1 MPAKNILIA
10 DDDQII
16 LDLLK
21 EILQR
26 EGYQIFLASNGE
38 EAVEAIKRYP
48 IDVAILDIK
57 MPIMDGIEALKRI
70 KKIDSTVEVL
80 IMTGYADIE
89 TLRQSLIDYGAFDYL
104 LKPLKIKR
112 EEICNAVRSALL
124 KRDHALKDDFLEK
137 ELNNRILQLEKD
149 FEEKTRQFRESQ
161 IKYMEIVENSTD
173 GILIAQDEKLKFVNP
188 KALELTGFTEEEVL
202 NIPFIELVYPEDRS
216 MVMERFM
223 RRLQGDEIS
232 SPFTSRVLR
241 KEGDSFW
248 AEINAIKTIWEERP
262 AVMANIKDINDRVES
277 EKKLRESEEKYRDLA
292 DSIADI
298 FFAIDG
304 DLKYAYWNKAS
315 EKLTGISAKDAIGR
329 QILEIFPDNEETRR
343 ALKAYQEVI
352 KTQQSQ
358 TFINEFHLG
367 GKQYFFEIDAYPS
380 SNGVS
385 VFVKDITERKCAEET
400 LRESEERYRSLVEST
415 QDSIYLVDGKC
426 RYLFVNQ
433 KHLSRFGLPRDKVI
447 GRGYGEF
454 HSEEETK
461 EFAGKLKEVF
471 ETDQSLSYEYISE
484 RDGGYYIRTLSPVKG
499 PDGRTTAVNVV
510 SKDITE
516 RKQAE
521 RYKERLL
528 AELEAKN
535 KELESFVYSI
545 SHDLK
550 TPLVSLQ
557 GFSSLLQRE
566 LHGQLDEEGKH
577 YMERIQDN
585 VTHMDSLISDLLELS
600 RIGRVVGPMEEIDMA
615 ALLRE
620 IQQDLAVELEE
631 TSAELVVQEPLP
643 AVHADPGRIR
653 QVFTNLIENA
663 LKFRSRDRPLRI
675 EVGCKEERGSYRIHV
690 ADNGI
695 GIAPQYQEQI
705 FNPFRKLDPKTE
717 GMGIGLALVKK
728 IVEHHGG
735 RVWIESPSTL
745 LRTPTEAA
753 EGQEGGGATFYL
765 TLPRREES

>member
-1 MPAKNILIA
+1 MQAKNILVA
-10 DDDQII
+10 DDDQVI

-137 ELNNRILQLEKD
+137 ELDNRILQLEKD
-149 FEEKTRQFRESQ
+149 FEEKTRQLRESQ
-161 IKYMEIVENSTD
+161 IKYKEIVENSTD
-173 GILIAQDEKLKFVNP
+173 GILIAQDEKMKFVNP
-188 KALELTGFTEEEVL
+188 KALELTGFSEEEIL
-202 NIPFIELVYPEDRS
+202 GIPFIELVYTEDLP
-216 MVMERFM
+216 MVIDRFA
-223 RRLQGDEIS
+223 RRLKWDEAP
-232 SPFTSRVLR
+232 SPFILRILR
-241 KEGDSFW
+241 KDGDSFW
-248 AEINAIKTIWEERP
+248 VEINSVRTMWEERP
-262 AVMANIKDINDRVES
+262 AVMANIKDINERVES
-277 EKKLRESEEKYRDLA
+277 EKKLQESAEK
-292 DSIADI
+292 
-298 FFAIDG
+298 
-304 DLKYAYWNKAS
+304 
-315 EKLTGISAKDAIGR
+315 
-329 QILEIFPDNEETRR
+329 
-343 ALKAYQEVI
+343 
-352 KTQQSQ
+352 
-358 TFINEFHLG
+358 
-367 GKQYFFEIDAYPS
+367 
-380 SNGVS
+380 
-385 VFVKDITERKCAEET
+385 
-400 LRESEERYRSLVEST
+400 YRSLVEST
-415 QDSIYLVDGKC
+415 EDSIYLADRDY
-426 RYLFVNQ
+426 RYLFMNR
-433 KHLSRFGLPRDKVI
+433 KYLSRFDVPLDEVI
-447 GRGYGEF
+447 GRRYGEF
-454 HSEEETK
+454 HSEDGTK
-461 EFAGKLKEVF
+461 EFTEKVDEVF
-471 ETDQSLSYEYISE
+471 ETGKSILYEHRSE
-484 RDGGYYIRTLSPVKG
+484 RDGRYFLQTFSAIKG
-499 PDGRTTAVNVV
+499 QEERIKAITVV
-510 SKDITE
+510 SKDITD
-516 RKQAE
+516 RKEAE
-521 RYKERLL
+521 RDRERLL

-545 SHDLK
+545 THDLK

-566 LHGQLDEEGKH
+566 FHDQLDEEGKH
-577 YMERIQDN
+577 YMERIQGN
-585 VTHMDSLISDLLELS
+585 VAHMDSLISDLLELS
-600 RIGRVVGPMEEIDMA
+600 RIGRVVGPIEEINVGTV
-615 ALLRE
+615 LKE
-620 IQQDLAVELEE
+620 IQQNLSIELKEAG
-631 TSAELVVQEPLP
+631 TELVVQEPLP